1 MAAKPLLRIL
11 SLLVIAT
18 QCANIAVA
26 EDRPNIL
33 LIITDQQSATMMSCA
48 GNAWL
53 DTPAMDGLSVSGVR
67 FEKAYAANPVC
78 VPSRFSLLSGRY
90 PTEIGMR
97 YNQSRPLSG
106 TERIVGEAAGHVL
119 LRAGYETV
127 YGGKV
132 HLPGAMK
139 KIEDCGFTNITDDQR
154 DELAVVCADYLSQ
167 KHDKPFFLLASFIN
181 PHDICYMAIMA
192 EGSTTR
198 PGPQPIFGAM
208 KLPDGVSEDDF
219 YATMC
224 PPLPDNFEP
233 SRGEP
238 SAYDALLRQRAF
250 RQHVRDEWTERDWRL
265 HRYAYC
271 RLTERVDAQ
280 IGIVMDALDES
291 ENAQDTIV
299 IFTSDHGDNDAAHR
313 MEHKTTFYEEAAR
326 IPMIIRDPRNGKQDV
341 VDAEH
346 LVSNGLDMLPTLCD
360 YSGAELPA
368 GLHGR
373 SLRPLIDA
381 NSTRKVE
388 WRDAV
393 LVENE
398 VGDMVYDG
406 RYKYCEFLEGEI
418 NVALF
423 DMQTDP
429 GEMTNLAIDPTTE
442 YAVII
447 ARLKVRLEEL
457 RTERTLVE

>member
-1 MAAKPLLRIL
+1 MSAKPTFRIL
-11 SLLVIAT
+11 SFIVAMLFV
-18 QCANIAVA
+18 NIVVA
-26 EDRPNIL
+26 EDQPNIL
-33 LIITDQQSATMMSCA
+33 LIITDQQSATMMSCT

-53 DTPAMDGLSVSGVR
+53 DTPAMDGLSATGVR

-97 YNQSRPLSG
+97 HNSSRPLSG
-106 TERIVGEAAGHVL
+106 TERIVGDAAGHVL
-119 LRAGYETV
+119 YRAGYETV

-132 HLPGAMK
+132 HLPGEMK
-139 KIEDCGFTNITDDQR
+139 KIEDCGFTNIASDQR
-154 DELAVVCADYLSQ
+154 DELAVVCADYLTQ
-167 KHDKPFFLLASFIN
+167 DHDKPFFLLASFIN

-192 EGSTTR
+192 EGGLGWR
-198 PGPQPIFGAM
+198 VPGPMIEAM
-208 KLPDGVSEDDF
+208 QLPDGVSEDEF

-238 SAYDALLRQRAF
+238 SAYDTLLRQRAF
-250 RQHVRDEWTERDWRL
+250 RQYVRDEWTERDWRL

-271 RLTERVDAQ
+271 QLTERVDAQ
-280 IGIVMDALDES
+280 IGIVLDALDES
-291 ENAQDTIV
+291 ENARDTIV

-326 IPMIIRDPRNGKQDV
+326 IPMIIRDPRDGKRNI

-346 LVSNGLDMLPTLCD
+346 LVSNGIDMLPTLCD
-360 YSGAELPA
+360 YSGAELPS

-373 SLRPLIDA
+373 SLRPLVDVIPAQDL
-381 NSTRKVE
+381 E

-406 RYKYCEFLEGEI
+406 RYKYCEFLSGVI
-418 NVALF
+418 DVALF

-442 YAVII
+442 HAEII

-457 RTERTLVE
+457 RTDRTPVE